1 MLILKDY
8 VEAARNNIENKS
20 KILYDYGLKLKE
32 MGWIENMMEGCFI
45 SPDFSTCFVYNRSP
59 YYGELQQYNRDN
71 EAYLKIKSQ
80 LEKDFIEL

>member
-8 VEAARNNIENKS
+8 VEATRNNVENKS

-45 SPDFSTCFVYNRSP
+45 SPDFST
-59 YYGELQQYNRDN
+59 
-71 EAYLKIKSQ
+71 
-80 LEKDFIEL
+80 